1 MPPEDQAPEYT
12 AGLLK
17 LSLGCHVIAVVK
29 APVINVYKACIA
41 ANSHINRTYSAFG
54 YINLTSGFY
63 YYIPDSAKV
72 LAITLD
78 TVYADY
84 AGQIYYLTLTEKG
97 IRKGFRVSQKTFE
110 SFMTTQPPEPLNK
123 LEELKVNPETEATKP
138 ITLVDSI
145 VNCIKQ
151 SVERDESTCA
161 LEWAKVLEIVIQ
173 RGIK

>member
-1 MPPEDQAPEYT
+1 MPTEDDSPEYT

-17 LSLGCHVIAVVK
+17 LSFGCHVIAVVK
-29 APVINVYKACIA
+29 APVINVYLAWND
-41 ANSHINRTYSAFG
+41 ANRHINRTYSAFG
-54 YINLTSGFY
+54 YINLSSGFY
-63 YYIPDSAKV
+63 FYIPNSAKV

-110 SFMTTQPPEPLNK
+110 SFMTTVPPEPLNK
-123 LEELKVNPETEATKP
+123 MEELKVIPETKAVKP
-138 ITLVDSI
+138 TNLVDSI
-145 VNCIKQ
+145 VKRIKQ
-151 SVERDESTCA
+151 SVDHDECTCA

-173 RGIK
+173 RGIE